1 MASVGGKKKNSITQ
15 NVYLNEC
22 KRKLSKYLSVI
33 KGNLIRWLC
42 EIGRVARQM
51 KYIE

>member
-1 MASVGGKKKNSITQ
+1 MASVGEKKTSITQ

-22 KRKLSKYLSVI
+22 QGKLSKNLSVI